1 MDMNRIGGRV
11 ALCTLFLLATLV
23 GSSLAVSDTQTVK
36 VGLAYGSGA
45 LASANLENSV
55 GSGYRFGYY
64 TSSGTFVSLGSTST
78 TQISML
84 KTQNLYLAKDGTYTT
99 FSSGS
104 AGTIGCYHIQLPG
117 TYSTFS
123 DAQSKAATINGGFPA
138 WVSGIYYVRTG
149 AYATEAAAKAAQSN
163 LGISGTAIVGTT
175 SSGISVT
182 QTKTTKI
189 LFQYDNA
196 GGAVLAVKPGTS
208 GEGSTKTWFKGN
220 QYAGSFLYERIGG
233 GNVTVINYVT
243 MDDYLKG
250 IIPYEMSS
258 SWPAE
263 ALKAQAV
270 CARSYV
276 LSSTGS
282 KHAANHFDLCNTTC
296 CQAYRG
302 CGRATDF
309 TDAQV
314 DATSGICAWY
324 NGKIAQTF
332 YYASN
337 GGATEDCANI
347 WFADLPY
354 LKGKTDPYESD
365 IANTVSGYYWTKTYT
380 ANELTTLLKNKGVS
394 CGTIVD
400 LAVTQFTP
408 AGNVKE
414 ITFTDNTG
422 KTYVYA
428 KEKVR
433 TILGLKSFHFTITGG
448 SGGSSTTSYYV
459 DGTGTLSSLDGV
471 WAIGSGGGK
480 EQVSGSGQTV
490 ITSSGKETLNETTQ
504 GTAVPTGSFVISG
517 AGNGH
522 NVGMSQWGAYAMA
535 KRGYTYD
542 QILKFYYTGI
552 DLY

>member
-1 MDMNRIGGRV
+1 MKRLGGRI
-11 ALCTLFLLATLV
+11 ALCALLLTVALV
-23 GSSLAVSDTQTVK
+23 GSGLAASDTQTVK
-36 VGLAYGSGA
+36 VGLAYSSGA

-55 GSGYRFGYY
+55 GNGYQFGYY
-64 TSSGTFVSLGSTST
+64 DGAGTFISLGSTDT

-99 FSSGS
+99 VSSGS
-104 AGTIGCYHIQLPG
+104 AGTIGCYHLQLPG
-117 TYSTFS
+117 TYSSFS
-123 DAQSKAATINGGFPA
+123 AAQRKADTVTGGFPA
-138 WVSGIYYVRTG
+138 WVSGTYYVRTG
-149 AYATEAAAKAAQSN
+149 AYATEAAAKTAQSS
-163 LGISGTAIVGTT
+163 LGINGTAIVGTT

-196 GGAVLAVKPGTS
+196 GGAVFSVKPGTS
-208 GEGSTKTWFKGN
+208 GETSTKTWFKGN
-220 QYAGSFLYERIGG
+220 KYAGSFLYERIGG
-233 GNVTVINYVT
+233 GNLTVVNYVT

-282 KHAANHFDLCNTTC
+282 KHASNHFDLCNTTC

-302 CGRATDF
+302 CGRATNF

-337 GGATEDCANI
+337 GGATEDCANV

-354 LKGKTDPYESD
+354 LKGKPDPYEAD
-365 IANTVSGYYWTKTYT
+365 IASTVSGYYWTKTYT
-380 ANELTTLLKNKGVS
+380 ASELTMLLKNKGVS
-394 CGTIVD
+394 CGTIVN
-400 LAVTQFTP
+400 LSVTQFTP
-408 AGNVKE
+408 SGNVRE
-414 ITFTDNTG
+414 ITFTDNAG
-422 KTYVYA
+422 KTYVYS

-433 TILGLKSFHFTITGG
+433 TILGLKSFHFTI
-448 SGGSSTTSYYV
+448 SGGAGGNTGTRYYV
-459 DGTGTLSSLDGV
+459 DGNSTLSNLNGV
-471 WAIGSGGGK
+471 WAIGKGSSK
-480 EQVSGSGQTV
+480 EQMSGSGQTV
-490 ITSSGKETLNETTQ
+490 ITSSGTETLTGNTQ
-504 GTAVPTGSFVISG
+504 GTAVPAGSFVISG